1 MTNSAAPLEAAPPP
15 RRWDPVVKLT
25 HWTIVGAIV
34 ANGLITEEGSGPH
47 VWVGYA
53 LAATL
58 ALRLIWGVIGPAE
71 ARFAA
76 FPPSPARALA
86 HIREIAQGRR
96 TEHASHNPLGALMV
110 YAIWSTLAVI
120 IVTGVLMANAP
131 AAARSLAVGPPAAEA
146 GTVRNE
152 ASEHEEIGEAVEEQ
166 EGAEGGEGHGEE
178 GPLAEVHETAVNLLY
193 VLIVLHIAGVV
204 FETRRS
210 GRRIVLAMLPGR
222 R

>member
-1 MTNSAAPLEAAPPP
+1 MTTPTATASP

-25 HWTIVGAIV
+25 HWTIVAAIL
-34 ANGLITEEGSGPH
+34 ANALITEEGSTAH

-53 LAATL
+53 LAGTL

-71 ARFAA
+71 ARFSA
-76 FPPSPARALA
+76 FPPSPGRALA
-86 HIREIAQGRR
+86 HIREIAAGEHK
-96 TEHASHNPLGALMV
+96 EHASHNPLGALMV
-110 YAIWSTLAVI
+110 YAIWSVLAVI
-120 IVTGVLMANAP
+120 VVTGVLMASALAKPHDEPGAAPP
-131 AAARSLAVGPPAAEA
+131 AAAVERLERDEDEA
-146 GTVRNE
+146 R
-152 ASEHEEIGEAVEEQ
+152 
-166 EGAEGGEGHGEE
+166 EGREGGEEHEE
-178 GPLAEVHETAVNLLY
+178 GPLTEVHETAVNLLY

>member
-1 MTNSAAPLEAAPPP
+1 MTVTEARP

-25 HWTIVGAIV
+25 HWTIVAAIL
-34 ANGLITEEGSGPH
+34 ANALITEEGSGAH

-71 ARFAA
+71 ARFTA
-76 FPPSPARALA
+76 FPPSPRRALA
-86 HIREIAQGRR
+86 HIREIAAGK
-96 TEHASHNPLGALMV
+96 TSEHASHNPLGALMV
-110 YAIWSTLAVI
+110 YAIWSALAVI
-120 IVTGVLMANAP
+120 VVTGVLMAGVPGGPDRDADAARESARPAAASAP
-131 AAARSLAVGPPAAEA
+131 AARGEEA
-146 GTVRNE
+146 GE
-152 ASEHEEIGEAVEEQ
+152 DHER
-166 EGAEGGEGHGEE
+166 EGGEGEEGEEE
-178 GPLAEVHETAVNLLY
+178 GPLVEVHEIAVNLLY

-210 GRRIVLAMLPGR
+210 GRRIVMAMLPGR

>member
-1 MTNSAAPLEAAPPP
+1 MTATEAVPP

-25 HWTIVGAIV
+25 HWIIV
-34 ANGLITEEGSGPH
+34 AAILANALVTEEGSGPH
-47 VWVGYA
+47 IWVGYA

-71 ARFAA
+71 ARFSA
-76 FPPSPARALA
+76 FPPSPRRALA
-86 HIREIAQGRR
+86 HLREIAAGQR

-110 YAIWSTLAVI
+110 YAIWSVLAVI
-120 IVTGVLMANAP
+120 VVTGVLMASAP
-131 AAARSLAVGPPAAEA
+131 ARPEGRPGLTPPAATAQRLE
-146 GTVRNE
+146 RD
-152 ASEHEEIGEAVEEQ
+152 EHER
-166 EGAEGGEGHGEE
+166 EE
-178 GPLAEVHETAVNLLY
+178 GPLTEVHETAVNLLY
-193 VLIVLHIAGVV
+193 VLIVLHVAGVV

>member
-1 MTNSAAPLEAAPPP
+1 MTVTEAHP

-25 HWTIVGAIV
+25 HWTIVAAIL
-34 ANGLITEEGSGPH
+34 ANALITEEGSGAH

-71 ARFAA
+71 ARFTA
-76 FPPSPARALA
+76 FPPSPRRALA
-86 HIREIAQGRR
+86 HIREIAAGK
-96 TEHASHNPLGALMV
+96 TSEHASHNPLGALMV
-110 YAIWSTLAVI
+110 YAIWSALAVI
-120 IVTGVLMANAP
+120 VVTGVLMAGVPGGPDRDAP
-131 AAARSLAVGPPAAEA
+131 AAWEFARPAAASTLTPRGEEA
-146 GTVRNE
+146 RE
-152 ASEHEEIGEAVEEQ
+152 EHER
-166 EGAEGGEGHGEE
+166 EGGKGGEGEEGEEE
-178 GPLAEVHETAVNLLY
+178 GPLVEIHETAVNLLY

-210 GRRIVLAMLPGR
+210 GRRIVMAMLPGR

>member
-1 MTNSAAPLEAAPPP
+1 MTTPTAAVAP

-25 HWTIVGAIV
+25 HWTIVAAIL
-34 ANGLITEEGSGPH
+34 ANALVTEEGSTAH

-71 ARFAA
+71 ARFSA
-76 FPPSPARALA
+76 FPPSPGRALA
-86 HIREIAQGRR
+86 HIREIAAGQRA
-96 TEHASHNPLGALMV
+96 EHASHNPLGALMV

-120 IVTGVLMANAP
+120 IVTGVLMVSAP
-131 AAARSLAVGPPAAEA
+131 AKPEAELGAAPPAATAE
-146 GTVRNE
+146 RLE
-152 ASEHEEIGEAVEEQ
+152 REESEEHEGRGDGEER
-166 EGAEGGEGHGEE
+166 EE
-178 GPLAEVHETAVNLLY
+178 GPLTEVHETAVNLLY

>member
-1 MTNSAAPLEAAPPP
+1 MTTPTATAPP

-25 HWTIVGAIV
+25 HWTIVAAIL
-34 ANGLITEEGSGPH
+34 ANALITEEGSGAH

-71 ARFAA
+71 ARFSA
-76 FPPSPARALA
+76 FPPSPGRALA
-86 HIREIAQGRR
+86 HIREIAAGKRSD
-96 TEHASHNPLGALMV
+96 HASHNPLGALMV
-110 YAIWSTLAVI
+110 YAIWSVLAVI
-120 IVTGVLMANAP
+120 VVTGVLMASAP
-131 AAARSLAVGPPAAEA
+131 DKPKGEPGAAPPAATAE
-146 GTVRNE
+146 RFE
-152 ASEHEEIGEAVEEQ
+152 REEGEAR
-166 EGAEGGEGHGEE
+166 EGGEEHEE
-178 GPLAEVHETAVNLLY
+178 GPLTEVHETAVNLLY

>member
-1 MTNSAAPLEAAPPP
+1 MTAPAAPLETAPPP
-15 RRWDPVVKLT
+15 CRWDPVVKLT
-25 HWTIVGAIV
+25 HWTIVGAIL
-34 ANGLITEEGSGPH
+34 ANGLITEEGSNPH
-47 VWVGYA
+47 IWVGYA

-86 HIREIAQGRR
+86 HLREIAQGRS

-131 AAARSLAVGPPAAEA
+131 AEAKGPVAAPPAAVHSEA
-146 GTVRNE
+146 RE
-152 ASEHEEIGEAVEEQ
+152 SEEIGEEAEAHEGG
-166 EGAEGGEGHGEE
+166 EGAEGHGEE
-178 GPLAEVHETAVNLLY
+178 GPLAEVHEKAVNLLY

>member
-1 MTNSAAPLEAAPPP
+1 MTDSAAPLETARPP
-15 RRWDPVVKLT
+15 RRWDPVVRLT
-25 HWTIVGAIV
+25 HWTIVGAIL

-131 AAARSLAVGPPAAEA
+131 AEAKSPAAGPLAAEA
-146 GTVRNE
+146 SAVRNE
-152 ASEHEEIGEAVEEQ
+152 AREHEEIGEEAEEH

-178 GPLAEVHETAVNLLY
+178 GALAEVHETAVNLLY